1 MADKKEKLSPQAE
14 RTKHQFKQAFTE
26 LINEKGFSHVTV
38 KDIVQRAQYNR
49 ATFYLYYLDK
59 PDITE
64 ELRSEMFQQIKHTS
78 KDRYIPGKEVLTE
91 SMDEDSFGLLTF
103 IYDNRSFFNLY
114 LKEDTI
120 PGLYQDLPRAI
131 FELFDEQFTFTP
143 VGDHDINSPAFKL
156 YMAHGTAG
164 LILDWAKN
172 GYQKSPREV
181 TRELIGI
188 LQAIAVGFRVE

>member
-1 MADKKEKLSPQAE
+1 MADKKENLSPQAE

-26 LINEKGFSHVTV
+26 LINEKGFNHVSVT
-38 KDIVQRAQYNR
+38 DIVQRAQYNR

-64 ELRSEMFQQIKHTS
+64 ELRSEMFQQIKQTS
-78 KDRYIPGKEVLTE
+78 KDRYIPGKEVATE
-91 SMDEDSFGLLTF
+91 SMNEDSFGLVTF

>member
-1 MADKKEKLSPQAE
+1 MADKKENLSPQAE

-26 LINEKGFSHVTV
+26 LINEKGFNHVSVT
-38 KDIVQRAQYNR
+38 DIVQRAQYNR

-64 ELRSEMFQQIKHTS
+64 ELRSEMFQEIKQTS
-78 KDRYIPGKEVLTE
+78 KDRYIPGKEVVTE
-91 SMDEDSFGLLTF
+91 SMNEDSFGLVTF

-172 GYQKSPREV
+172 GYQKSPIEV
-181 TRELIGI
+181 SRELIGI

>member
-1 MADKKEKLSPQAE
+1 MADKKENLSPQAE

-26 LINEKGFSHVTV
+26 LINEKGFNHVSVT
-38 KDIVQRAQYNR
+38 DIVQRAQYNR

-64 ELRSEMFQQIKHTS
+64 ELRSEMFQQIKQTS
-78 KDRYIPGKEVLTE
+78 KDRYIPGKEVATE
-91 SMDEDSFGLLTF
+91 SMNEDSFGLVTF

-172 GYQKSPREV
+172 GYQKSPIEV
-181 TRELIGI
+181 SRELIGI